1 MELRWNNYTLGTVCS
16 IMGMVVGRLSGRIT
30 TTALVYLDEISG
42 KYFVV
47 VVFLTSFPCI
57 GNAGRD
63 ESVVSGNEGA
73 AWSRARA
80 A

>member
-1 MELRWNNYTLGTVCS
+1 
-16 IMGMVVGRLSGRIT
+16 MVVGRLSGRIT
-30 TTALVYLDEISG
+30 TTALVYLDEMSG
-42 KYFVV
+42 EYFVAV
-47 VVFLTSFPCI
+47 GFLTSFPRI

-73 AWSRARA
+73 AWSRAGA